1 MLPTPIISAL
11 HIAPFDIGH
20 HVGIERQ
27 MPIGAAVLTAT
38 LQGSQVH
45 FDLDSCILRPS
56 DPTDRLLL
64 WLDRHVMREGVTIAG
79 YRLDDAV
86 TLLGRLPGA
95 EWSPVL
101 RALSGCGQQYAL
113 DLTARSDGELVTFQQ
128 ACAHSQ
134 ILCAPV
140 DADRRFA
147 DWMRSNVRG
156 LAHDAEVDAL
166 ATFRLVIR
174 RLAVLN
180 PLARGIVGAIADH
193 FAAWLEQAD
202 HPAAQVHVADLLSVA
217 D

>member
-1 MLPTPIISAL
+1 MLPTPIITAL
-11 HIAPFDIGH
+11 HVAPLDVGH
-20 HVGIERQ
+20 HVGVERQ
-27 MPIGAAVLTAT
+27 MPVGAAVLTAT
-38 LQGSQVH
+38 LQGSQVR
-45 FDLDSCILRPS
+45 FDLDSCILRPADS
-56 DPTDRLLL
+56 TDSLLL

-79 YRLDDAV
+79 YGLDDAV
-86 TLLGRLPGA
+86 ALIDRLPGA

-101 RALSGCGQQYAL
+101 RALAGCGNQYAL
-113 DLTARSDGELVTFQQ
+113 DLTARSDGELATFQQ

-140 DADRRFA
+140 DANRRFA
-147 DWMRSNVRG
+147 DWMRSDVRG

-166 ATFRLVIR
+166 ATFRLIIR

-180 PLARGIVGAIADH
+180 PIARGIVGAIAGH

-202 HPAAQVHVADLLSVA
+202 HPAAQAHVADLLSVA